1 MMYRRT
7 LLKVFFLTSLF
18 WVAIDILFLFNVL
31 NVQFDFFSTEKLVPS
46 FEENRGHARV
56 QEKRRNDDIF
66 GVIDGLG
73 EGGKAA
79 SLPPHLKKKAEKL
92 FNNHSFDVILSDKIS
107 LDREL
112 NDYRGPR

>member
-7 LLKVFFLTSLF
+7 LVKVFFLTSLF
-18 WVAIDILFLFNVL
+18 WLAIDILFLFNIL
-31 NVQFDFFSTEKLVPS
+31 NVQFDFFGTEKLVPS
-46 FEENRGHARV
+46 LGENKGFARI
-56 QEKRRNDDIF
+56 QNKRYSDDIF

-79 SLPPHLKKKAEKL
+79 SLPPHLKKRAEKV